1 MLRAEFMVY
10 WQQGAV
16 LCLYTLLDTGFISSI
31 SVSCPYSSSSL
42 NSLVSFF
49 FGFLHMVNLNLC
61 LVPSFK
67 MLMVMKVVRSPGMLA
82 IIGLGGNLHILGH
95 RVRVKFAYSGAWV

>member
-1 MLRAEFMVY
+1 MTELFAFSVFFIFPVFRGFSR
-10 WQQGAV
+10 
-16 LCLYTLLDTGFISSI
+16 LCFGLLPSF
-31 SVSCPYSSSSL
+31 
-42 NSLVSFF
+42 SFF

-95 RVRVKFAYSGAWV
+95 MVRVKFAYSGAWV